1 MLVCGTGVFLPDI
14 ETEKIHYQIST
25 TMFRISIRRSSSVSL
40 SRKFDVAPNSRIF
53 SLIQPTGKI
62 HLGNYLGAICNWKDI
77 SETSSEGSQYIYGIA
92 DLHSLTLPYDPK
104 QLKVLRYEA
113 IASLI
118 ASGVDPDRCILFHQS
133 AVPEHSELMWIL
145 TCLTSMG
152 ALNRMTQWKLKA
164 KIESGTVSE
173 QSFGQTK
180 AGLLNYPIL
189 QAADILIY
197 RSTHVPVGEDQ
208 SQHIELCRDIAQTFN
223 STYNTEFF
231 PLPKTL
237 LTPTKKILSLRNPA
251 KKMSKSDK
259 DQSASVYVTEDEASI
274 SKKIRRA
281 TTDSIQSIYF
291 DPENRPGVSNL
302 INIVSGLT
310 RKSIEDTV
318 KEIDWIKNHK
328 QLKDHVTELIIEEFK
343 PKRHLYDELMKDVG
357 HLEKVCNLGREKA
370 SAIARKNINEVKAI
384 AGLD

>member
-1 MLVCGTGVFLPDI
+1 MIRLSVRRASTISVGQRFDI
-14 ETEKIHYQIST
+14 P
-25 TMFRISIRRSSSVSL
+25 
-40 SRKFDVAPNSRIF
+40 ANSRIF

-62 HLGNYLGAICNWKDI
+62 HLGNYLGAISNWKDI
-77 SETSSEGSQYIYGIA
+77 SETPSDGSQFIYGIA
-92 DLHSLTLPYDPK
+92 DLHSITLPYDPR

-118 ASGVDPDRCILFHQS
+118 ASGLDPQRCIIFHQS

-164 KIESGTVSE
+164 KLENGMINE
-173 QSFGQTK
+173 QTFGQTK

-208 SQHIELCRDIAQTFN
+208 SQHLELCRDIAQIFN
-223 STYNTEFF
+223 TTYNTDFF

-259 DQSASVYVTEDEASI
+259 DQSSSVYVTEDEDSI
-274 SKKIRRA
+274 SKKIRKA
-281 TTDSIQSIYF
+281 TTDSIQEIYY
-291 DPENRPGVSNL
+291 DPETRPGVSNL
-302 INIVSGLT
+302 INIISGLT
-310 RKSIEDTV
+310 RKPIDETV

-328 QLKDHVTELIIEEFK
+328 QLKDHVTALIIDEFK
-343 PKRHLYDELMKDVG
+343 QKRHLYDELMKDVG
-357 HLEKVCNLGREKA
+357 YLDQVCNHGREKA
-370 SAIARKNINEVKAI
+370 SAIARDNIKQIKAI
-384 AGLD
+384 TGLD